1 MAFASKLLSAARG
14 SSGSFCRSVFAKSR
28 IHPSLIQRQGLRT
41 SAIMSKEQ
49 LDQLQKNEFYEKY
62 ADKIAKLQ
70 KTSPEE
76 FLARLGAIEEG
87 TKNTKHEEK
96 EFSLPSQPKKNRSVS
111 PSQKKQKKLD
121 DVMKTELLEDL
132 NFEEVGKLWTEHY
145 KNRDA
150 VSAVIPAE
158 TFQQMSE
165 RFREFNTFLFPL
177 PRDKGYEMVMVQ
189 FSGNEAHFTT
199 LINFQA
205 YKENA
210 PECLS
215 MTHYT
220 EMEESKGIV
229 LMAGEYDKDV
239 LKPSDAR
246 LLCFQMLQYYGGKD
260 PKKLNQL
267 LRFTHLTDDF
277 NHLDLVAEF
286 ETLPGG
292 PLAFGPPL
300 PA

>member
-1 MAFASKLLSAARG
+1 
-14 SSGSFCRSVFAKSR
+14 
-28 IHPSLIQRQGLRT
+28 
-41 SAIMSKEQ
+41 MSKEQ

-239 LKPSDAR
+239 LSSSEAQCLANQVEMYYCNPTQEKLDILRKFTTEPT
-246 LLCFQMLQYYGGKD
+246 LFQHQMLIDQME
-260 PKKLNQL
+260 NISL
-267 LRFTHLTDDF
+267 LTSAQ
-277 NHLDLVAEF
+277 N
-286 ETLPGG
+286 
-292 PLAFGPPL
+292 
-300 PA
+300 

>member
-1 MAFASKLLSAARG
+1 
-14 SSGSFCRSVFAKSR
+14 
-28 IHPSLIQRQGLRT
+28 
-41 SAIMSKEQ
+41 MSKEQ

-70 KTSPEE
+70 KTSPED
-76 FLARLGAIEEG
+76 FLARLGAIEES

-111 PSQKKQKKLD
+111 PSQKKQKKLE

-150 VSAVIPAE
+150 VSAVIPTE

-220 EMEESKGIV
+220 EMEESKGVV

-239 LKPSDAR
+239 LSSSEAQCLANQVEMYYCNPTEEKLDILRKFTTEPTLFQHQILIDQMENIS
-246 LLCFQMLQYYGGKD
+246 LLTSAQ
-260 PKKLNQL
+260 N
-267 LRFTHLTDDF
+267 
-277 NHLDLVAEF
+277 
-286 ETLPGG
+286 
-292 PLAFGPPL
+292 
-300 PA
+300 

>member
-1 MAFASKLLSAARG
+1 
-14 SSGSFCRSVFAKSR
+14 
-28 IHPSLIQRQGLRT
+28 
-41 SAIMSKEQ
+41 MSKEQ
-49 LDQLQKNEFYEKY
+49 LDELQKNEFYAKY
-62 ADKIAKLQ
+62 ADKIAKLK

-76 FLARLGAIEEG
+76 FLARLGTMDEPSKA
-87 TKNTKHEEK
+87 KKHEEK
-96 EFSLPSQPKKNRSVS
+96 DFSLPGKAKKNRSVS
-111 PSQKKQKKLD
+111 PPSQKKQKKLE

-132 NFEEVGKLWTEHY
+132 NFDEIGKLWTDHY
-145 KNRDA
+145 KNKDA
-150 VSAVIPAE
+150 VSAIIPAQ
-158 TFQQMSE
+158 TFEQMSE

-215 MTHYT
+215 MVHYT

-239 LKPSDAR
+239 LSSSEAQCLANQVEMYYCQPSQEKLDILKKFTSEPTLFQHQILIDQMEHIS
-246 LLCFQMLQYYGGKD
+246 LLTSAQ
-260 PKKLNQL
+260 N
-267 LRFTHLTDDF
+267 
-277 NHLDLVAEF
+277 
-286 ETLPGG
+286 
-292 PLAFGPPL
+292 
-300 PA
+300 